1 MDHMAHQEFIY
12 KNALK
17 NTSSYPFIQKCVPID
32 RFFVRPIASLI
43 VRMVYRTS
51 VTPNQLTFSSFVI
64 GIVAGLTYLG
74 GRPLYFALGGT
85 LALISMILDSADG
98 MLARAKNMSSRYG
111 AFLDLFMDRV
121 VDFVVLGGI
130 TWGLY
135 LFSRDWRYLVFGLL
149 TIALYFLQTSLFYLI
164 NNYQGHGKLGEAAE
178 AKSMAVFILF
188 LLSLFG
194 RLDAILAT
202 VFLMACLST
211 LVKTIRAFRWGKNQS
226 SDLDP

>member
-1 MDHMAHQEFIY
+1 MAHQEFNY
-12 KNALK
+12 KNSLK
-17 NTSSYPFIQKCVPID
+17 NTTSYPFIQKYVPID
-32 RFFVRPIASLI
+32 RFIILPLASLV

-51 VTPNQLTFSSFVI
+51 ITPNQLTFSSFVI
-64 GIVAGLTYLG
+64 GIISGLTYLG
-74 GRPLYFALGGT
+74 GQPLFFALGGT
-85 LALISMILDSADG
+85 LALISLILDCADG

-135 LFSRDWRYLVFGLL
+135 FLSRDWRHLVFGFL

-164 NNYQGHGKLGEAAE
+164 NNYQAHGKLGEAAE
-178 AKSMAVFILF
+178 AKIMAVFILF
-188 LLSLFG
+188 LLSLIG

-202 VFLMACLST
+202 VFVMACIST
-211 LVKTIRAFRWGKNQS
+211 IIKTIRAFRWGKNQS
-226 SDLDP
+226 SNFDS